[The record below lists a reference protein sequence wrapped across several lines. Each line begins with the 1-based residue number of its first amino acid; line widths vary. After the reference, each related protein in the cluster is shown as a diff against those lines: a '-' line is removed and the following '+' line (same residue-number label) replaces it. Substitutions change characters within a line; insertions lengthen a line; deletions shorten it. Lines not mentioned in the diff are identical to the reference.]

1 MTEKVTRRGFLGK
14 SVLAMGAGLASA
26 GAVSGAVGGALAGGR
41 VRADGEP
48 EANAD
53 PARGARKADKE
64 PPSWTILNHDER
76 MSYRRLGK
84 TGIWISAVSLGGH
97 WKRCPFQGPDF
108 QKNRTEIMA
117 QCLDSGFNY
126 VDACY
131 KGEVEVYA
139 RAVKDVG
146 KRQKIY
152 FGFDSHGARGAEY
165 RTRQALMADLEG
177 TMRETGLDYV
187 DVWRITCHEPGGL
200 HTHNEAC
207 ELAEAGEKAV
217 KEGKVRFFG
226 LSTHDRRW
234 ADFMVREFPIV
245 SVIITP
251 YTPGTNELAHGSF
264 FETVRKHDVGVF
276 GIKPFASNAL
286 FKGSSRPGDPHEEE
300 DNEAARLAL
309 RHVLANDAITSP
321 IPGLIYPSHVEN
333 CLRAIDER
341 RKLDLVA
348 RPAIEGDERLG
359 RVVGAMWGRLPEEY
373 RWLKGWEWA

>member
-1 MTEKVTRRGFLGK
+1 MSANVTRRNFLGK
-14 SVLAMGAGLASA
+14 SVVALGAGLA
-26 GAVSGAVGGALAGGR
+26 GGR
-41 VRADGEP
+41 ILAEGESAPEP
-48 EANAD
+48 E
-53 PARGARKADKE
+53 RGFEAGPDHGEKR
-64 PPSWTILNHDER
+64 PPRRTILNYNER

-84 TGIWISAVSLGGH
+84 TGLWISAVSLGGH
-97 WKRCPFQGPDF
+97 WKRCPFQGADF
-108 QKNRTEIMA
+108 EKNRTEIMA
-117 QCLDSGFNY
+117 QCLDGGFNY

-139 RAVKDVG
+139 KAIKNIG
-146 KRQKIY
+146 KRDKIY
-152 FGFDSHGARGAEY
+152 FGFDSHGARGAEF
-165 RTRQALMADLEG
+165 RTRQAFIADLEG
-177 TMRETGLDYV
+177 TMRETGMDYV

-200 HTHNEAC
+200 HTYNEAC
-207 ELAEAGEKAV
+207 ELAEAGEKAI
-217 KEGKVRFFG
+217 KDGKVRCFG

-264 FETVRKHDVGVF
+264 FETVRKQDVGVF

-286 FKGSSRPGDPHEEE
+286 FQGSSRPGDPHEKE

-333 CLRAIDER
+333 CLRAIEER
-341 RKLDLVA
+341 RKFDLVA
-348 RPAIEGDERLG
+348 RPAIREDRRLG
-359 RVVGAMWGRLPEEY
+359 PVVGSMWERLPEDY
-373 RWLKGWEWA
+373 RWLKDWEWV